1 MKKLLIVG
9 NELHAT
15 RYISSLLFVEEI
27 ELSILKDKDQTSNYS
42 RLYNIEEFNTIKNQD
57 VEINEFDYIIYTVPN
72 GFGKDIYELLKN
84 YEGCLL
90 LEKPQLDMLTI
101 KKMKCRTYFI
111 HLRSLCNTL
120 DNKVGKKNYI
130 DWPNLAWD
138 GMDEIINTVPNV
150 VDYINGLYEHEKI
163 NDSNIY
169 DIEKFSDYIQF
180 RIELDK
186 KFLIKIYNTKDK
198 TKVPRINGE
207 KIKWP
212 NYFETINK
220 LGKEIVKG
228 DLSLLNTIEKEQ
240 LNINIIKKI
249 RGEINGYKKHRV

>member
-1 MKKLLIVG
+1 MKKLLILG

-27 ELSILKDKDQTSNYS
+27 ELFVLKDVDQNINYS
-42 RLYNIEEFNTIKNQD
+42 ELYNIEEFNTIKNQD
-57 VEINEFDYIIYTVPN
+57 VEINKFEYIIYTIPN
-72 GFGKDIYELLKN
+72 GFNKDIYELLKN
-84 YEGCLL
+84 YKGCLL

-120 DNKVGKKNYI
+120 ANKVDKKNCI
-130 DWPNLAWD
+130 EWPNLACD

-150 VDYINGLYEHEKI
+150 VDYINGLYKHEKI
-163 NDSNIY
+163 NDSNICN
-169 DIEKFSDYIQF
+169 IEKYSDYIQF
-180 RIELDK
+180 RIKLDK
-186 KFLIKIYNTKDK
+186 EFLIKIYNTKDK
-198 TKVPRINGE
+198 TKAPRINGE

-220 LGKEIVKG
+220 LGKKIVKD

-240 LNINIIKKI
+240 LDINIIKKI
-249 RGEINGYKKHRV
+249 RGEINGYKKHEI